1 MSGYILYVK
10 TGCPYVAKV
19 LAYGTEHGILFEER
33 NIDDPDIAD
42 ELVERGDKRQVPY
55 LVDVEEAVEMYE
67 SEDIIEY
74 LKEKHADT
82 TVHTFSVDP

>member
-10 TGCPYVAKV
+10 AECPYAAKV
-19 LAYGTEHGILFEER
+19 LAYAAEHGILFEER
-33 NIDDPDIAD
+33 NVDDPDIAD
-42 ELVERGDKRQVPY
+42 ELIERGGKRQVPY

-74 LKEKHADT
+74 LKEKHAR
-82 TVHTFSVDP
+82 